1 MSDMHLSAFW
11 DGCVG
16 RKSPSALYAEGH
28 LFYSSSSELVEPT
41 GLEPVSKH
49 RDH

>member
-1 MSDMHLSAFW
+1 MKPMSDMHLSAFW

-28 LFYSSSSELVEPT
+28 LFYSSSSELVET
-41 GLEPVSKH
+41 KVYRTDSL
-49 RDH
+49 